1 MTKITLLTTAL
12 ALAATTVL
20 AGESVT
26 YEVDGHTFDGY
37 LAQAETP
44 RGTIVILP
52 TWNGLSDYE
61 KDRARMLA
69 DLGFTSFAADLYPA
83 REHPTTLEAKQAA
96 LQAHLAD
103 QVGMHAILQAAISAS
118 GEESDEPLFVMGYS
132 MGAITAMELAWSG
145 LGNELGVDGYIIFSG
160 RVSDTKGR
168 IMPDEVAPFFVA
180 HGEADTQVNVGGL
193 TNFIDDVELAGSE
206 VTAHVYSGAGH
217 LFSAFGFPNYDA
229 EADANS
235 WMKLMDFLD
244 NQVGS

>member
-1 MTKITLLTTAL
+1 MTKIALLTTAL
-12 ALAATTVL
+12 TFAAATAL
-20 AGESVT
+20 AGENAT
-26 YEVDGHTFDGY
+26 YEVDGDTFNGY
-37 LAQAETP
+37 LAQAKTP

-61 KDRARMLA
+61 KDRAQMLA
-69 DLGFTSFAADLYPA
+69 DMGFTSFAADLYA
-83 REHPTTLEAKQAA
+83 IGEHPTTMEAKQAA

-103 QVGMHAILQAAISAS
+103 QVRMHAMLQAAISAS
-118 GEESDEPLFVMGYS
+118 GEESDAPLFVMGYS

-206 VTAHVYSGAGH
+206 VNAHVYSGAGH

-229 EADANS
+229 EADADS
-235 WMKLMDFLD
+235 WGKLMDFLA